1 MSDSE
6 APQENS
12 PADTSSEFDEIK
24 QLIKQGRKIDAI
36 KQLRA
41 DTGQGLKE
49 AKDTVEA
56 IQAKMVE
63 LGEIE
68 APAASGCA
76 GMVLLMISCS
86 AAIYYNC
93 WA

>member
-6 APQENS
+6 APQENT
-12 PADTSSEFDEIK
+12 PAETSTEFDEVK
-24 QLIKQGRKIDAI
+24 QLIKQGRKMEAI

-41 DTGQGLKE
+41 DTGKGLKE
-49 AKDTVEA
+49 AKETAEA

-63 LGEIE
+63 LGEME
-68 APAASGCA
+68 APSASGCA
-76 GMVLLMISCS
+76 GMVLLMITAS
-86 AAIYYNC
+86 AAMYYGC